1 MATVKCKRCGGM
13 LFKDI
18 AYSPEGGLE
27 VIKCARCD
35 RWAASRPVHRGV
47 EDTVEKQQEKKPQ
60 VMDTDKQADAAGLP
74 PDAGPVRVPKHITGP
89 KPAKAK
95 PKYKGK
101 KQIKPCARCGKERP
115 VVSRGLCGSCY
126 HTVKNQGKLD
136 ELYPAKRRAKKPAT
150 DKPKQEAPAVA
161 AVDVQRDGVEVSGDV
176 SVPDMDMAPGQ
187 IQLMHP
193 TVGQSHI
200 VMIHLH
206 FNLDDPRDA
215 NLHQKLTEAAAN
227 DRRTI
232 SSEIMTL
239 LETVVV
245 DA

>member
-1 MATVKCKRCGGM
+1 M

-18 AYSPEGGLE
+18 AYSPEGDLE

-74 PDAGPVRVPKHITGP
+74 PDAGPVRAPKHITGP

-126 HTVKNQGKLD
+126 RTVKNQGKLD
-136 ELYPAKRRAKKPAT
+136 ELYPAIRRAKKQA
-150 DKPKQEAPAVA
+150 KPDAEKQKCET
-161 AVDVQRDGVEVSGDV
+161 
-176 SVPDMDMAPGQ
+176 PGRMPL
-187 IQLMHP
+187 QL
-193 TVGQSHI
+193 GKSHI
-200 VMIHLH
+200 ITVPLH
-206 FNLDDPRDA
+206 FNLDEPRDA
-215 NLHQKLTEAAAN
+215 DLHRRLVEAADV
-227 DRRTI
+227 DRRTMPA
-232 SSEIMTL
+232 EIMTL
-239 LETVVV
+239 LEPVTS
-245 DA
+245 DE